1 MFSIFEYTAFF
12 IGVVITDGIQMNH
25 SITSQDRKTLAISGV
40 RDVISFDEESILL
53 DTVQGKMTI
62 KGEGMHILG
71 FNTEFGDLSAEGKLY
86 AIAYLS
92 EEKNGGFLSRL
103 FR

>member
-1 MFSIFEYTAFF
+1 M
-12 IGVVITDGIQMNH
+12 VVTDGIEMTH
-25 SITSQDRKTLAISGV
+25 GITSQDRKTLAISGV
-40 RDVISFDEESILL
+40 KDVISFDEESILL

-62 KGEGMHILG
+62 RGEGLHILG

-92 EEKNGGFLSRL
+92 EDKSGGFFSRL